1 MQLVNI
7 NQSVFFDLRGSSL
20 SQFVQHRFTE
30 ALMFREGAL
39 AQAEHHQCTHDTCVA
54 LTCSSNFPSAGTLSS
69 LELILPKN

>member
-1 MQLVNI
+1 MTIGKEQRISLHLEMQLVNI

-39 AQAEHHQCTHDTCVA
+39 A
-54 LTCSSNFPSAGTLSS
+54 
-69 LELILPKN
+69 